1 MIKYKDGDTWK
12 DAVLDYY
19 PVGALYFSFSNTS
32 PANLFGGSWSEL
44 NSPGRLIGV
53 HGGNGLEVVEGGQFG
68 GHSAL
73 ELQDIPA
80 HSHKFLFWD
89 NAGSLSGQGFY
100 SSHFETNQ
108 SHHFY
113 GYNDKFAK
121 TGYLDEHIFTNTAG
135 GGSYSKEFLPLLLRN
150 LYLGE
155 SGLAQTEVSCND

>member
-53 HGGNGLEVVEGGQFG
+53 HGGNGLEVVEGGQYG
-68 GHSAL
+68 GHNAL
-73 ELQDIPA
+73 EPQDIPA

-100 SSHFETNQ
+100 SSHFETNNTY
-108 SHHFY
+108 HFY
-113 GYNDKFAK
+113 GYNSSFAK
-121 TGYLDEHIFTNTAG
+121 TGYLDEHLYEYVG
-135 GGSYSKEFLPLLLRN
+135 GGSYSKKFLPLVLRN

-155 SGLAQTEVSCND
+155 SGIALQEVISNE